1 MKHISNNNPVDII
14 NALKSVLRVK
24 TALELSK
31 ILDVSASHISN
42 FRRGEK
48 NLSRSKMKEIE
59 SILLKHG
66 IILSS
71 HIPEQTQHGED
82 TKSNEELNK
91 NKRITLA
98 EAHGICEL
106 CSTPAPFKDKSG
118 NPYLLATMII
128 PSVYGGT
135 NMLNNLVALCPNCAA
150 KMDIRADDTDIA
162 YLRNKKSNIL

>member
-1 MKHISNNNPVDII
+1 M
-14 NALKSVLRVK
+14 
-24 TALELSK
+24 
-31 ILDVSASHISN
+31 
-42 FRRGEK
+42 
-48 NLSRSKMKEIE
+48 
-59 SILLKHG
+59 HG

-98 EAHGICEL
+98 EVHGICEL